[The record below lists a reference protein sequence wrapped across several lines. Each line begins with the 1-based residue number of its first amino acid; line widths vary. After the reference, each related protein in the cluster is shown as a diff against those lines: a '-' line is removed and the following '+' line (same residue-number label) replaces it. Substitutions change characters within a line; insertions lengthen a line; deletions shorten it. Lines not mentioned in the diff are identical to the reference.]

1 MPEVEVRKVVLIN
14 NAGINVPV
22 FTQNINIDFIP
33 DEMIVREVGY
43 AFAGATN
50 LIEYVWS
57 NIVDDN
63 IIALIG
69 DSKTA
74 HCPNT
79 TFTVKK
85 EIKGSYL
92 FQIRD
97 FANEIPGASPGNLLI
112 VLEFVKYKQKGRIY

>member
-14 NAGINVPV
+14 NRGVNIKA

-43 AFAGATN
+43 ALSGNQSNIF
-50 LIEYVWS
+50 YVWS
-57 NIVDDN
+57 DIVDDN

-74 HCPNT
+74 HSPNT

-85 EIKGSYL
+85 GIKGSYL

-97 FANEIPGASPGNLLI
+97 WDDEIPQVAPGNLMI

>member
-14 NAGINVPV
+14 NGGINIPV
-22 FTQNINIDFIP
+22 FTQNINVDFIP

-43 AFAGATN
+43 AFDGTQG
-50 LIEYVWS
+50 LMQYVWS

-63 IIALIG
+63 VIALIG
-69 DSKTA
+69 DTRTA

-92 FQIRD
+92 FQIREYNNNII
-97 FANEIPGASPGNLLI
+97 AALPGNLLI